1 MKIALIG
8 SAPSSTNL
16 APYWD
21 KTYQDFLQGKE
32 QLAPPLVHGQEKWD
46 IWGCSPGAAG
56 QVGRA
61 TRWFEIHR
69 WEPGKEWF
77 QVGYL
82 EFLRRFK
89 GPVYVGGEVPIADIP
104 NQRRFPIDAIEEE
117 FSSFFLTSSLS
128 LMMALAIRVIEQI
141 RRARRQARETK
152 IQSVSEGYA
161 VNLENPLP
169 EFVDAAE
176 LTKPDD
182 DDEIGFW
189 GVDMAATEEYGYQRA
204 GCQHFILEAL
214 RRFIG
219 VYVPPESCLLRPMPV
234 YGICEWDHN
243 YIKMTQR
250 MREMNQRRAA
260 HQQELQS
267 AQMNIAAVS
276 GGIEDL
282 NYMVNTWT
290 SKYGLPAGVTLRLK
304 PGTGLGGT
312 SMPTPEAPPKPE

>member
-8 SAPSSTNL
+8 SAPSSSGL

-21 KTYQDFLQGKE
+21 KTYRDFLEGKE
-32 QLAPPLVHGQEKWD
+32 QVAPPLTHGNQRWD

-61 TRWFEIHR
+61 TRWFEVHR
-69 WEPGKEWF
+69 WEPGREWF
-77 QVGYL
+77 QPGYI
-82 EFLRRFK
+82 EFVSRFK
-89 GPVYVGGEVPIADIP
+89 GPVYTGRPIPEIPMCRVYPIALVE
-104 NQRRFPIDAIEEE
+104 QV
-117 FSSFFLTSSLS
+117 FSTFFLTSSLA
-128 LMMALAIRVIEQI
+128 LMMALAIIEIEQI
-141 RRARRQARETK
+141 RHCRR
-152 IQSVSEGYA
+152 
-161 VNLENPLP
+161 NPESKLP
-169 EFVDAAE
+169 EFVPEDE
-176 LTKPDD
+176 RTKSDE

-243 YIKMTQR
+243 YIKMTAR
-250 MREMNQRRAA
+250 MREMNARRQA
-260 HQQELQS
+260 HIQELEN
-267 AQMNIAAVS
+267 AKANIAAV
-276 GGIEDL
+276 GGAIDDL

-290 SKYGLPAGVTLRLK
+290 SPYGLPVGVTLRLK
-304 PGTGLGGT
+304 PGSGLGGET
-312 SMPTPEAPPKPE
+312 EILPAPASPA